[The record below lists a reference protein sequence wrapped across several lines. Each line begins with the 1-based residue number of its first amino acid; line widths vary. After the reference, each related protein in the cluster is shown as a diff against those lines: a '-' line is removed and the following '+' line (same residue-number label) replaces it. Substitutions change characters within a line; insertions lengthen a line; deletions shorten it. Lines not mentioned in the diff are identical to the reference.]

1 MKYTYFSSIK
11 SGKCLIRSQFWYN
24 RKSCATLSAGKPHW
38 CVLTKPMD
46 SETPTDKL
54 EWYWCDKKT
63 HELKTHYH
71 YLDTSDKLS
80 SFHYSEYW
88 FPIPD
93 HRGYETVHRDKW
105 TTHEN
110 FYGCVDNILSRDIIT
125 NPFFLLGYTG
135 LPGTEK
141 QMRNMEQNKPNIIPP
156 SHIIEELKKRKSIV
170 VYKENIEHLAYNVF
184 AGWGRPESVEETTI
198 LINTIRKFQK
208 YIPKLLSRLDIPY
221 EMFSLD
227 SGDYAKTFDLEK
239 VLPRDSHDKLF
250 TYNPWKQDVK
260 KLVDNYMRDYEK
272 I

>member
-11 SGKCLIRSQFWYN
+11 SGKYLIRSQFWYN
-24 RKSCATLSAGKPHW
+24 RRSCATLSAGKPHW

-46 SETPTDKL
+46 SVTPTDKL

-105 TTHEN
+105 TTHQN

-141 QMRNMEQNKPNIIPP
+141 QMRSMEQNKPNIIPP
-156 SHIIEELKKRKSIV
+156 SHIMEELKKRKSIV

-250 TYNPWKQDVK
+250 TYNPWKQDVS